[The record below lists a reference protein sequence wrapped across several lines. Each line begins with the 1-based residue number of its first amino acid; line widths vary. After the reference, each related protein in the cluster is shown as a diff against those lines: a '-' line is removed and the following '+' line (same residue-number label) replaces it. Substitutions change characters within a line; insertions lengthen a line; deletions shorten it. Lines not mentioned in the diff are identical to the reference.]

1 MREKKIKNNEQD
13 IEKRYTEFIST
24 VSHELRTPL
33 TSIMGFADTL
43 LTSEDKLSA
52 EQKKKFLQIIKEQSK
67 RLITMVENLL
77 SVSKLQ
83 SSNEKLVYKS
93 VCLNFLITKILPLV
107 KIQFQTHNFEVNLKQ
122 NLPEVLIDTDKFQ
135 QILLNLVEN
144 AVKYS
149 DEGTKITINTDF
161 DDKNV
166 YLKIVDVG
174 IGISDEN
181 KSKIF
186 EKFARL
192 DTPLTRKT
200 QGSGLGLYI
209 VKKSVEEMD
218 GKIEVQNNKPKGSC
232 FILTFKQAEYQ
243 SQSEKRL
250 RG

>member
-1 MREKKIKNNEQD
+1 MSEENIEKK
-13 IEKRYTEFIST
+13 YSEFIST

-43 LTSEDKLSA
+43 LSSEDKLSE
-52 EQKKKFLQIIKEQSK
+52 EQKKKFLTIIKEQSK

-77 SVSKLQ
+77 VVSKLQ
-83 SSNEKLVYKS
+83 SSDEKLVYKS
-93 VCLNFLITKILPLV
+93 VCVNDLITKILNLV
-107 KIQFQTHNFEVNLKQ
+107 KIQFQNHNFILNLNK
-122 NLPEVLIDTDKFQ
+122 NLPEILADTDKFQ
-135 QILLNLVEN
+135 QIMLNLIEN

-149 DEGTKITINTDF
+149 PENTTITIKTEYDEE
-161 DDKNV
+161 NV
-166 YLKIVDVG
+166 LIKISDEG

-181 KSKIF
+181 KEKIF

-209 VKKSVEEMD
+209 VKKTVEKMD
-218 GKIEVQNNKPKGSC
+218 GEIFVTDNKPKGSC
-232 FILTFKQAEYQ
+232 FTLKFKQAQYQ
-243 SQSEKRL
+243 SQSEKKM